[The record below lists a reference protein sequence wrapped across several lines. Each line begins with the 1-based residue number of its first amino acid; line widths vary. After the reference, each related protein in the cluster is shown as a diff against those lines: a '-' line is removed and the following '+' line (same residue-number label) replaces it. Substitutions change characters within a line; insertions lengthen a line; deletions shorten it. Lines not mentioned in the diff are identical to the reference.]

1 MFIKI
6 YLTTLSIFLAI
17 DMVWLGLVAKSFYS
31 SQIGF
36 LMTEQVNWVPAIL
49 FYLLFC
55 LGLVILVIKPALQ
68 KKSLKDAV
76 LKGALL
82 GLVTYATYDLT
93 NLATLKNWPVLVTMV
108 DLVWGTILS
117 SLVSGATF
125 LISIRVWKLKVI

>member
-17 DMVWLGLVAKSFYS
+17 DMVWLGFIAKNLYS
-31 SQIGF
+31 DQIGF
-36 LMTEQVNWVPAIL
+36 LMAEQINWVPAIL

-93 NLATLKNWPVLVTMV
+93 NLATLKNWPLLVTVV

-117 SLVSGATF
+117 SLVSFVTF
-125 LISIRVWKLKVI
+125 FVCIKRIVR